1 MIEIEG
7 LFSCTGTSLGGS
19 ELEIGLIAGG
29 GFVELPVVVEA
40 MMIFWLLKVFMMGLA
55 VVE

>member
-29 GFVELPVVVEA
+29 GLVELPVA
-40 MMIFWLLKVFMMGLA
+40 MMIFWLCKVFMMGLA
-55 VVE
+55 MVE